1 MATKLTSLIAVLVF
15 SVCSLAGERKAI
27 SGSVTDLDGH
37 PLPKATLVIEN
48 AKTHRRITIHTDAD
62 GKFVVKNLKGTDY
75 SVILLPELSKNG
87 ATLHLDG
94 TQSSPDSN
102 TEKQQRAAKRGR
114 AATTVTAR

>member
-62 GKFVVKNLKGTDY
+62 GKFVVRNLKGTDY

-87 ATLHLDG
+87 ATLYLDG